1 MNRHYKQK
9 LLLSK
14 NKTPYLLI
22 CLFLLLLAF
31 FILLNATAK
40 FEASKVRGVLIS
52 LAETFQTNNFSD
64 GPDRSILPVFGKLLS
79 PEAFLSKIKYLWVSF
94 VERENLTTSHT
105 PNNVQIILSANELF
119 LGGETQLRSD
129 RHDLLNRTANAL
141 SAETP
146 GFVSYIQLIFSCKNE
161 PSRRMQ
167 NDTELAIKRAE
178 VLAQKIIDF
187 GAPASRVSLG
197 LYEGKENSVL
207 VKFGINNIGQLKYKL
222 QRLVQ

>member
-1 MNRHYKQK
+1 MNRDYEQK
-9 LLLSK
+9 LPLSK
-14 NKTPYLLI
+14 NKAPYLLI

-52 LAETFQTNNFSD
+52 LAETFQTKNFPD
-64 GPDRSILPVFGKLLS
+64 GPDRLILPVFGEMVS
-79 PEAFLSKIKYLWVSF
+79 PEAFLSKIRYLWVNF
-94 VERENLTTSHT
+94 VEREKLINSHM

-119 LGGETQLRSD
+119 LGGEAQLRSD

-146 GFVSYIQLIFSCKNE
+146 GFVSYIQLIFSCENE
-161 PSRRMQ
+161 PGRRMQ
-167 NDTELAIKRAE
+167 HDTELAIKRAE

-207 VKFGINNIGQLKYKL
+207 VKFGINDIGQLKYNL
-222 QRLVQ
+222 QRPVQ

>member
-1 MNRHYKQK
+1 MNRDYAQK

-52 LAETFQTNNFSD
+52 LAETFQTKNFSD
-64 GPDRSILPVFGKLLS
+64 GSDRSNLPVFGKLLS

-94 VERENLTTSHT
+94 VEKENLITSHV

-119 LGGETQLRSD
+119 LGGEAQLRSD

-146 GFVSYIQLIFSCKNE
+146 GFVSYIQLIFSYENE

-167 NDTELAIKRAE
+167 HDTELAIKRAE

-187 GAPASRVSLG
+187 GAPASKVSLG
-197 LYEGKENSVL
+197 LYEGKENTVL
-207 VKFGINNIGQLKYKL
+207 VKFGINDIDQLKYKL

>member
-1 MNRHYKQK
+1 MNRDYEQK
-9 LLLSK
+9 LPLSK
-14 NKTPYLLI
+14 NKAPYLLI

-31 FILLNATAK
+31 FILLNTTAK
-40 FEASKVRGVLIS
+40 LEATKVRGVLIS
-52 LAETFQTNNFSD
+52 LAETFQTKIFSD
-64 GPDRSILPVFGKLLS
+64 GPDQSILPVFGKLVS
-79 PEAFLSKIKYLWVSF
+79 PEAFLSKITYLWVSF
-94 VERENLTTSHT
+94 VERENLITSHFT
-105 PNNVQIILSANELF
+105 NNVQIILSANELF
-119 LGGETQLRSD
+119 LGGDAQLRSD

-146 GFVSYIQLIFSCKNE
+146 GFVSYIQLIFSCENE

-167 NDTELAIKRAE
+167 HDTELAIKRAE

-197 LYEGKENSVL
+197 LHKGKENSVL
-207 VKFGINNIGQLKYKL
+207 IKFGINNVGQPKYKL